1 MTDRHIVD
9 VHILL
14 VRAGEVLLSKRR
26 SADEF
31 DGRWHLPAGKL
42 ETGESATEATARE
55 AMEEIGVVVDPTDL
69 RHIHTAHVVS
79 PGREAR
85 IGLFFEAVTWSGE
98 PINREPDKSYELA
111 WFPLTALPHN
121 LIEYPAAGIRAYF
134 TGATYSQRGWS
145 V

>member
-42 ETGESATEATARE
+42 EAGESATAATARE
-55 AMEEIGVVVDPTDL
+55 AMEEIGVVVEPADL

-79 PGREAR
+79 PHREAR

-98 PINREPDKSYELA
+98 PVNREPDKCYELA
-111 WFPLTALPHN
+111 WFPLTALPQN

-145 V
+145 T